1 MPEINNTDKAENL
14 EQSTVLGKMVK
25 MRYVRFLGIRE
36 SDESV
41 KERNSNRFF

>member
-25 MRYVRFLGIRE
+25 MRYVRFWE
-36 SDESV
+36 FE
-41 KERNSNRFF
+41 NPMNQ